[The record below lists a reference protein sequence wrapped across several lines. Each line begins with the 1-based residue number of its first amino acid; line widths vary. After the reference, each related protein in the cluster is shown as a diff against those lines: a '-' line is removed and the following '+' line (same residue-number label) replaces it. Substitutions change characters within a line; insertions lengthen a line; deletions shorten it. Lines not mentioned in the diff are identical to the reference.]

1 MAGMPSW
8 GALLGLVAVAG
19 YQNRDKIGEFVKGLS
34 GGTTAAQVPGGVA
47 GGLGG
52 LVSHMNQGG
61 LADIAKSW
69 VGTGA
74 NAPISG
80 DQVASMLPPSVVEML
95 TKQTGLTPDELMQ
108 RLAQTLPQV
117 VDGLTPKGQ
126 LPSQS

>member
-19 YQNRDKIGEFVKGLS
+19 FQNRDKIGEFVKGLS
-34 GGTTAAQVPGGVA
+34 GGTATAQVPGGVA

-52 LVSHMNQGG
+52 LVAQMNQGG

-74 NAPISG
+74 NSPISG
-80 DQVASMLPPSVVEML
+80 DQVAKMLPPNIVEML

-126 LPSQS
+126 LPSH